1 MAKRILIVTNS
12 DDLHA
17 DLLSQKLASRAQR
30 PFRIDLDAF
39 PRDYILDIEFNRSE
53 WVGRLIHLP
62 SNDAVAIKDIGAV
75 WLRKPAPF
83 RFVSDELS
91 PQERA
96 YAQMETEHVLF
107 SVLYSLRCYWMSHP
121 LSVRGALWKGEQL
134 QRAARLG
141 FRVPRSLISNQPASV
156 RRFKADIAAD
166 MIFKAMSSAALAA
179 DAVPLAQRVIAGL
192 RTTRIADEDDEMLEA
207 VRELPSSFQEYIP
220 KQYELRVTVIGAET
234 FAARIYSQDDE
245 RTATDFRD
253 MSADIRYRAE
263 RLPAAFARRC
273 VELVHSYGLT
283 FGALDFIVTPA
294 DEYVFLENNPVGQF
308 LFVEQLVPELTMLDA
323 VADRL
328 SEGAQ
333 CGG

>member
-1 MAKRILIVTNS
+1 MPKRILIVTNS
-12 DDLHA
+12 ADLHA
-17 DLLSQKLASRAQR
+17 DLVAEKLVSRAQR

-39 PRDYILDIEFNRSE
+39 PRDYMLDIEFSRGE

-62 SNDAVAIKDIGAV
+62 SNDAAAIGDIGAV

-83 RFVSDELS
+83 RFASDDLS

-96 YAQMETEHVLF
+96 YAEMETEHVLF

-121 LSVRGALWKGEQL
+121 LSIRGALWKGEQL
-134 QRAARLG
+134 QRATSMG

-156 RRFKADIAAD
+156 RRFKADVAAD
-166 MIFKAMSSAALAA
+166 MIFKAMSSASLGA
-179 DAVPLAQRVIAGL
+179 DVVPQSQRVTAGL
-192 RTTRIADEDDEMLEA
+192 RTTRITDEDDGMLDA
-207 VRELPSSFQEYIP
+207 VRELPSLFQEYVP

-245 RTATDFRD
+245 RTATDYRD
-253 MSADIRYRAE
+253 MSAEIRYRAE
-263 RLPAAFARRC
+263 LLPSMFARRC
-273 VELVHSYGLT
+273 VEFVHSYELT

-294 DEYVFLENNPVGQF
+294 GEYVFLENNPVGQF
-308 LFVEQLVPELTMLDA
+308 LFVEQLVPELKMLDA

-328 SEGAQ
+328 IEGAHS
-333 CGG
+333 GG